1 MAFHLLPGNTMG
13 IMSDDLT
20 GQTLAQHAHDMGFN
34 VAGFSEFPDAPVL
47 SEADEAFIGQEQLE
61 EFKAKSDVITYTAP
75 WLSPDLIDQLQGTV
89 LPQGLDLVSITGDH
103 AISRAFNEAY
113 AVNILPYRIATSLD
127 DVEESGRILGYPVVV
142 KPIFKHKHHD
152 ETVILHGM
160 WDLGLVAP
168 MVDGGTMLVENWLDP
183 VREFSVTA
191 VRSEQGD
198 VQAFPIR
205 ETKKQMQH
213 LRQAWTVDDLD
224 ADLIEAIQDVLTR
237 ISTALDYVGAF
248 SVNFFFSAEG
258 NLYVRDVLPGLHATD
273 GVYEG
278 ITSISVAQQH
288 LRAITGQPLQT
299 IKQFGAAMYLPVTA
313 RERTSVIWNWGIQD
327 TWSVNLYR
335 NPGTALKIGH
345 VNIIGSNTNDLLQ
358 KVSATQVWNIDK
370 DEEDSE

>member
-1 MAFHLLPGNTMG
+1 MAFHLLPGNTIG

-20 GQTLAQHAHDMGFN
+20 GQSLAQEAHDMGFN
-34 VAGFSEFPDAPVL
+34 VAGFSEFSDAPVL
-47 SEADEAFIGQEQLE
+47 SEADYAFSGQSEFEAFKE
-61 EFKAKSDVITYTAP
+61 KSDVITYTAP
-75 WLSPDLIDQLQGTV
+75 WLSPDLTDQLQGTV

-103 AISRAFNEAY
+103 AISRAFNEEY
-113 AVNILPYRIATSLD
+113 SVNILPYRIATSLD
-127 DVEESGRILGYPVVV
+127 EVGESARILGFPVVV

-168 MVDGGTMLVENWLDP
+168 MVDGGTMLVENWLAP
-183 VREFSVTA
+183 VREFSVTV

-198 VQAFPIR
+198 IHTFPIR

-213 LRQAWTVDDLD
+213 LRQAWTVDNLAPDLV
-224 ADLIEAIQDVLTR
+224 EAIQDVITR

-248 SVNFFFSAEG
+248 SINFFFSAEQ

-273 GVYEG
+273 SVYQG

-299 IKQFGAAMYLPVTA
+299 IHPFGAAMYLPVTS

-327 TWSVNLYR
+327 TWAVNLYR

-345 VNIIGSNTNDLLQ
+345 VNVIGPNTEE
-358 KVSATQVWNIDK
+358 VIDK
-370 DEEDSE
+370 VVTSKVWDINAATEE